1 MVLRRHRRNK
11 QASSPRS
18 PQPFG
23 GITSIVILTFSSKAA
38 MHIHDEHIS
47 AFIDGQLPHQ
57 EHLAVEE
64 RLRHDETLAT
74 EYRSIQTIKSL
85 LNSRT
90 NTLRLTTPAD
100 ARHTVLVSIE
110 QEWHRTKV
118 LERIE
123 QESKRQASGKIEE
136 AALQQPLQQQPAL
149 SLVSGKAS
157 THTLSTQHSQQKNT
171 QQSLRST
178 PKIIGFLQKRPYILA
193 AALVVVIGGWI
204 GLRFLFS
211 PPSNLEP
218 IATQEA
224 IDTRLA
230 KTKYEGVFI
239 KESLRNYHA
248 VCEGKITLQYKTNSF
263 EELDKFFHANGIH
276 YNIVHPKIK
285 ADLLGGVV
293 SEENGKKSAH
303 LVFKHGDTLLYMWEI
318 DLDDNVI
325 RHTSFQDN
333 VWNLLRKGE
342 WLWDTATEDSTT
354 VVFWEDD
361 KHGHRTL
368 CSVVATLPQKELQ
381 PLFQ

>member
-1 MVLRRHRRNK
+1 M
-11 QASSPRS
+11 Q
-18 PQPFG
+18 
-23 GITSIVILTFSSKAA
+23 IY
-38 MHIHDEHIS
+38 DEHIS
-47 AFIDGQLPHQ
+47 AFLDGQLPHE
-57 EHLAVEE
+57 EHSAVEE
-64 RLRHDETLAT
+64 YLRNNDTFAA
-74 EYRSIQTIKSL
+74 EYHSIQAIKSL
-85 LNSRT
+85 LNSRSK
-90 NTLRLTTPAD
+90 TLRLTTPAD
-100 ARHTVLVSIE
+100 ARHTVLLSIE
-110 QEWHRTKV
+110 QESHRTKT

-123 QESKRQASGKIEE
+123 QDSKLQEAGKIEE
-136 AALQQPLQQQPAL
+136 AALQQPLQQPAL

-178 PKIIGFLQKRPYILA
+178 PKIIGFLQQRPYMLA
-193 AALVVVIGGWI
+193 AALVVVIGGWL
-204 GLRFLFS
+204 GLRLLFS
-211 PPSNLEP
+211 PSAPSQLP
-218 IATQEA
+218 IA
-224 IDTRLA
+224 IDTRPA
-230 KTKYEGVFI
+230 KTKYEAVFI

-293 SEENGKKSAH
+293 SEEDGKKSAH